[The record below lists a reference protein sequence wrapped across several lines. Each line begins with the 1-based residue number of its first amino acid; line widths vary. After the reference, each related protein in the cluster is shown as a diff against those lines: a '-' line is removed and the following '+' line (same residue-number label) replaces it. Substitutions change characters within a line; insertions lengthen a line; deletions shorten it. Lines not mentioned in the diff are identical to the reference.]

1 MADKLTPQQQ
11 MAVASRGGKLLVSA
25 AAGSGKTKVL
35 VDRLLGFLTQTHDPA
50 NLDEFLIITF
60 TRAAAEELRARI
72 AKEIAEALGAEIT
85 AITDDCDRSGW
96 RGYMRCGMDAMKTST
111 RPLQP
116 FETEKPLGAYK
127 LVIVGS
133 PVWAGR
139 CASPI
144 RALLKRRGLEMENV
158 AYVVTR
164 STTQRSE
171 EVYDQMDMY
180 TGQAHRLAVSL
191 RPDSE
196 GYEFWRNDFIQ
207 NVRRLLEND

>member
-1 MADKLTPQQQ
+1 MSDILCIYYSRTGHTWN
-11 MAVASRGGKLLVSA
+11 AVC
-25 AAGSGKTKVL
+25 
-35 VDRLLGFLTQTHDPA
+35 
-50 NLDEFLIITF
+50 
-60 TRAAAEELRARI
+60 
-72 AKEIAEALGAEIT
+72 EIADALDAET
-85 AITDDCDRSGW
+85 VQITDDRDRSGW
-96 RGYMRCGMDAMKTST
+96 RGYIRCGMDAMKTST
-111 RPLQP
+111 RPLLP
-116 FETEKPLGAYK
+116 FQTEKPLSEYR
-127 LVIVGS
+127 LVIIAT

-144 RALLKRRGLEMENV
+144 RALLKRRGLELSNV

-180 TGQAHRLAVSL
+180 TGQAHRLSVSL

>member
-1 MADKLTPQQQ
+1 MSDILCIYYSRTGHTRR
-11 MAVASRGGKLLVSA
+11 AV
-25 AAGSGKTKVL
+25 
-35 VDRLLGFLTQTHDPA
+35 
-50 NLDEFLIITF
+50 
-60 TRAAAEELRARI
+60 
-72 AKEIAEALGAEIT
+72 KEIAEALGAEIT

-139 CASPI
+139 MASPI
-144 RALLKRRGLEMENV
+144 RSLLKRRGLELHRV

-164 STTQRSE
+164 STEQRSE
-171 EVYDQMDMY
+171 EVYDQMDLY
-180 TGQAHRLAVSL
+180 TAEKRLFAVSL
-191 RPDSE
+191 RPGSE
-196 GYEFWRNDFIQ
+196 GYEFWRNDFVQ
-207 NVRRLLEND
+207 NVQRWLEQN

>member
-1 MADKLTPQQQ
+1 MSDILCIYYSRTGHTRR
-11 MAVASRGGKLLVSA
+11 AV
-25 AAGSGKTKVL
+25 
-35 VDRLLGFLTQTHDPA
+35 
-50 NLDEFLIITF
+50 
-60 TRAAAEELRARI
+60 
-72 AKEIAEALGAEIT
+72 KEIAEALGAEIT

-96 RGYMRCGMDAMKTST
+96 RGYMRCGMD
-111 RPLQP
+111 
-116 FETEKPLGAYK
+116 
-127 LVIVGS
+127 
-133 PVWAGR
+133 
-139 CASPI
+139 PI

-196 GYEFWRNDFIQ
+196 GYEFWRNDFVQ

>member
-1 MADKLTPQQQ
+1 MSDILCIYYSRTGHTWN
-11 MAVASRGGKLLVSA
+11 AVC
-25 AAGSGKTKVL
+25 
-35 VDRLLGFLTQTHDPA
+35 
-50 NLDEFLIITF
+50 
-60 TRAAAEELRARI
+60 
-72 AKEIAEALGAEIT
+72 EIADALDAET
-85 AITDDCDRSGW
+85 VQITDDRDRSGW
-96 RGYMRCGMDAMKTST
+96 RGYIRCGMDAMKTST
-111 RPLQP
+111 RPLLP
-116 FETEKPLGAYK
+116 FQTEKPLSEYR
-127 LVIVGS
+127 LVIIAT

-144 RALLKRRGLEMENV
+144 RALLKRRGLELSNV

-164 STTQRSE
+164 STSQRSE

>member
-1 MADKLTPQQQ
+1 MSDILCIYYSRTGNTRRAVKAIAAD
-11 MAVASRGGKLLVSA
+11 
-25 AAGSGKTKVL
+25 
-35 VDRLLGFLTQTHDPA
+35 
-50 NLDEFLIITF
+50 
-60 TRAAAEELRARI
+60 
-72 AKEIAEALGAEIT
+72 LGAEIV
-85 AITDDCDRSGW
+85 AISDEEKRGGW
-96 RGYMRCGMDAMKTST
+96 RGYIRCGMDAMKTST
-111 RPLQP
+111 RPLLP
-116 FETEKPLGAYK
+116 FQTEKPLSEYR
-127 LVIVGS
+127 LVIIGS

>member
-1 MADKLTPQQQ
+1 MSDILCIYYSRTGHTRR
-11 MAVASRGGKLLVSA
+11 AV
-25 AAGSGKTKVL
+25 
-35 VDRLLGFLTQTHDPA
+35 
-50 NLDEFLIITF
+50 
-60 TRAAAEELRARI
+60 
-72 AKEIAEALGAEIT
+72 KEIAEALGAEIT

-180 TGQAHRLAVSL
+180 TGQ
-191 RPDSE
+191 PT
-196 GYEFWRNDFIQ
+196 GWRCRCGRTARGMSSGGTTLSRTCAACWRTTEDGPC
-207 NVRRLLEND
+207 RRS

>member
-1 MADKLTPQQQ
+1 MVLGFDTSNYTTS
-11 MAVASRGGKLLVSA
+11 VAISDGVGGKNCS
-25 AAGSGKTKVL
+25 
-35 VDRLLGFLTQTHDPA
+35 RLLDVRPGELGLRQSDALFAHVKRLPELA
-50 NLDEFLIITF
+50 
-60 TRAAAEELRARI
+60 RALFAEYP
-72 AKEIAEALGAEIT
+72 GAEIT

-207 NVRRLLEND
+207 NVRRLLENG

>member
-1 MADKLTPQQQ
+1 MSDVLCIYY
-11 MAVASRGGKLLVSA
+11 SF
-25 AAGSGKTKVL
+25 SG
-35 VDRLLGFLTQTHDPA
+35 
-50 NLDEFLIITF
+50 N
-60 TRAAAEELRARI
+60 TRRAM
-72 AKEIAEALGAEIT
+72 KEIADAVGAEIV
-85 AITDDCDRSGW
+85 AIDDGADRNGW
-96 RGYMRCGMDAMKTST
+96 RGRLRAGKDAMRRTT
-111 RPLQP
+111 APLKP
-116 FETEKPLGAYK
+116 FTTQRNIEDYK

-196 GYEFWRNDFIQ
+196 GYEFWRNDFVQ
-207 NVRRLLEND
+207 NVRRLLENG

>member
-1 MADKLTPQQQ
+1 MSDILCIYYSRTGHTRR
-11 MAVASRGGKLLVSA
+11 AV
-25 AAGSGKTKVL
+25 
-35 VDRLLGFLTQTHDPA
+35 
-50 NLDEFLIITF
+50 
-60 TRAAAEELRARI
+60 
-72 AKEIAEALGAEIT
+72 KEIAEALGAEIT

-171 EVYDQMDMY
+171 EVYDRWICTPGRP
-180 TGQAHRLAVSL
+180 TG
-191 RPDSE
+191 
-196 GYEFWRNDFIQ
+196 WRCRCGRTARGMSSGGTTLSRMCAACWRTAEDGPC
-207 NVRRLLEND
+207 RRS

>member
-1 MADKLTPQQQ
+1 MSDILCIYYSRTGNTRRAVKAIAAD
-11 MAVASRGGKLLVSA
+11 
-25 AAGSGKTKVL
+25 
-35 VDRLLGFLTQTHDPA
+35 
-50 NLDEFLIITF
+50 
-60 TRAAAEELRARI
+60 
-72 AKEIAEALGAEIT
+72 LGAEIV
-85 AITDDCDRSGW
+85 AIRDGEERGGW
-96 RGYMRCGMDAMKTST
+96 RGYLRCGMDAMRTST
-111 RPLQP
+111 RPLKP
-116 FETEKPLGAYK
+116 FETEKPLDRYK

-133 PVWAGR
+133 PVWGGR
-139 CASPI
+139 MAAPV
-144 RALLKRRGLEMENV
+144 RALLKRRGLEMKNV

-180 TGQAHRLAVSL
+180 TGQTHRLAVSL